1 MSLRDEDLRAAYRAS
16 APPVGA
22 CPDSAVLVRAAEGT
36 LGDEEREAV
45 IAHLETC
52 ARCAEDVKIAFAALG
67 PVRSARGRSTLLPS
81 RPWLAAAA
89 VALLGVGAAVVL
101 LRARPVSEPA
111 GERGVAVS
119 APRTDPPDGAVLAE
133 APTMLAWAGA
143 RPAEEYAFALY
154 DAESRLLWQGTP
166 AKDPRAALPADVRAR
181 LEGGRRYLWRVKA
194 TRGFETQE
202 SPVFVFTLKA
212 R

>member
-1 MSLRDEDLRAAYRAS
+1 MSLRDEDLRTAYRAS
-16 APPVGA
+16 AAPAGA
-22 CPDSAVLVRAAEGT
+22 CPDSAALVRAAEGT

-52 ARCAEDVKIAFAALG
+52 ARCAEDVKIAFAAFG
-67 PVRSARGRSTLLPS
+67 PVRSAASRSALLPS

-89 VALLGVGAAVVL
+89 AALLGVGAAVVL
-101 LRARPVSEPA
+101 LRARPVAEPA
-111 GERGVAVS
+111 AERGVAVS
-119 APRTDPPDGAVLAE
+119 AQRTDPPDGAVLAE
-133 APTMLAWAGA
+133 APTTLVWADA
-143 RPAEEYAFALY
+143 RSAEEYSFALY
-154 DAESRLLWQGTP
+154 DAESRLLWQGSP
-166 AKDPRAALPADVRAR
+166 SKDPHAALPPDVRAR

-202 SPVFVFTLKA
+202 SPVFAFALKP